1 MTNRH
6 PAESQQDRYALRL
19 AARLSEGSQNL
30 PYEISERLRAAR
42 MQALA
47 RRKLMKTRTA
57 SEVALSGGG
66 ATLTLGDEG
75 LNLWSRLG
83 ALLPLIALAAGLFA
97 INLVQDDDRAREM
110 ADVDAALLTDDLPP
124 DAYTDPGFLQ
134 FIKVAG
140 PAAQARTEP

>member
-1 MTNRH
+1 MMNRH
-6 PAESQQDRYALRL
+6 PAESQQDRYALRM
-19 AARLSEGSQNL
+19 AARLTEGSQDL

-42 MQALA
+42 VQALA
-47 RRKLMKTRTA
+47 RRKLAQPRTA

-83 ALLPLIALAAGLFA
+83 ALLPLIALAAGLIA
-97 INLVQDDDRAREM
+97 ISLVQDDDRAREM
-110 ADVDAALLTDDLPP
+110 AEVDAALLTDDLPP

-134 FIKVAG
+134 YVK
-140 PAAQARTEP
+140 AASASSQP